1 MSAGVRL
8 ARSGRVATI
17 VFDRPAAKNAI
28 DLATMDAL
36 DRLVAEL
43 EQDAEVAAVIV
54 TGAGGSFVSGGDIKD
69 FGRIVGADAARQMS
83 LKMQAILQRLA
94 ELPVPSLAAIDG
106 DAHGGGCEV
115 ALFPDIRVAAP
126 ASRFIFKQLDMGL
139 MTGWGGGQRLAQIV
153 GYPRALLWLSTAATV
168 SAGDALSQGLVD
180 EVAPGGS
187 SALSWAEGLAAK
199 IAEKPR
205 ASLVAQKAALRMSQ
219 RLSQAASVAYEA
231 ERFASTWGSPAHTQA
246 VARFLG
252 RTRGP

>member
-8 ARSGRVATI
+8 ERSGRVATI
-17 VFDRPAAKNAI
+17 VFDRPEAKNAI

-36 DRLVAEL
+36 DHIVFDL
-43 EQDAEVAAVIV
+43 EADPEVSAVIV

-69 FGRIVGADAARQMS
+69 FGRIVGPEAAREMS
-83 LKMQAILQRLA
+83 LKMQAILQRLS
-94 ELPVPSLAAIDG
+94 ELPVPSLAAIEG

-115 ALFPDIRVAAP
+115 ALFPDIRVATP
-126 ASRFIFKQLDMGL
+126 GSRFIFKQLDMGL
-139 MTGWGGGQRLAQIV
+139 MTGWGGGQRLARIV

-180 EVAPGGS
+180 EVAPGGN
-187 SALSWAEGLAAK
+187 SARAWAERLAAK

-205 ASLVAQKAALRMSQ
+205 ASLVAQKAALSMSQ
-219 RLSQAASVAYEA
+219 RLSPAGSVAYEA
-231 ERFASTWGSPAHTQA
+231 ERFASTWGSDAHTQA

-252 RTRGP
+252 RSRG